1 MKHSRA
7 RRENQ
12 PKGNKTIHYVLFGGQ
27 LLSSTKV
34 TLRWAPLFFFYFQSC
49 TLRDLKTPKAE
60 ITAAGKGN
68 AGNGTCEHWVHL
80 YFCPLPANGSLGGIW
95 LHTWDTSV
103 ATPSHE
109 GLQFLVLVEHRKCL
123 WSDALWFYLSL
134 SPCLSH
140 SVFTENRGDQSFKIH
155 HSTEMGRRKHPPKT
169 RSASP
174 RGVKQQRCYKS
185 AENLYL
191 SPPPGNKMDPPDTKC
206 YKYENISWGFIPFLH
221 QFVPQELLMLVLPQ
235 VKGRTLDLALFS
247 FMSFSCLPLCRPTQ
261 GGVKF
266 WIIHFPPKQIFAA
279 SLFVKR
285 RKISPL
291 KVFLKFCTSLVL
303 QYQV

>member
-1 MKHSRA
+1 M
-7 RRENQ
+7 
-12 PKGNKTIHYVLFGGQ
+12 
-27 LLSSTKV
+27 ST
-34 TLRWAPLFFFYFQSC
+34 TFFFFYFQSC

-123 WSDALWFYLSL
+123 WSDALWFCLSL

-174 RGVKQQRCYKS
+174 RGEKQQRCYKS

-191 SPPPGNKMDPPDTKC
+191 SPLPGWWNGPSRYQMLQIWKYQLGVYPISPSVCPPGAADVGVASGKGQDLGPGPVQ
-206 YKYENISWGFIPFLH
+206 LH
-221 QFVPQELLMLVLPQ
+221 ELLLPPPLQ
-235 VKGRTLDLALFS
+235 AHTGRCEILDNTLS
-247 FMSFSCLPLCRPTQ
+247 F
-261 GGVKF
+261 
-266 WIIHFPPKQIFAA
+266 
-279 SLFVKR
+279 
-285 RKISPL
+285 
-291 KVFLKFCTSLVL
+291 
-303 QYQV
+303 